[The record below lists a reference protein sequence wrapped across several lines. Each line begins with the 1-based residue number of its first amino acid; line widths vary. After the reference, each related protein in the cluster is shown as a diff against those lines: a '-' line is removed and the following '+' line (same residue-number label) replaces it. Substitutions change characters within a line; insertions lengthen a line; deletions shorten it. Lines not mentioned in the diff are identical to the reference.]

1 MDLSSSVPTTLQLA
15 LLIFLAE
22 MCVVSL
28 STVRIIF
35 VARGR
40 KYLAPLLG
48 MFEIIIWLYAIGQI
62 MRNLTDVSCYVAF
75 AGGFA
80 AGNFFGILI
89 EQRLAIGSLVVR
101 IITNKDARLLIADL
115 KAARY
120 GVTSMEG
127 RGSTGPVRIVF
138 SVIQR
143 KELANMV
150 AIIHGFDPK
159 AFYSVEDL
167 QSVAEGI
174 FPDTR
179 ALPLR
184 WPRLRKTK
192 GIRWVVTDG
201 LPEGEVIAQG

>member
-1 MDLSSSVPTTLQLA
+1 MYSSSSAPPTLPLP

-22 MCVVSL
+22 MCVVTL

-48 MFEIIIWLYAIGQI
+48 ASEIIIWLYAIGQI
-62 MRNLTDVSCYVAF
+62 MQNLNDASCYLAF

-80 AGNFFGILI
+80 AGNYLGILM
-89 EQRLAIGSLVVR
+89 EQKLAIGSVVVR

-127 RGSTGPVRIVF
+127 RGTTGPVRIVF

-150 AIIHGFDPK
+150 AIIHNFDPR
-159 AFYSVEDL
+159 AFYSVDDL
-167 QSVAEGI
+167 QSVSQGI
-174 FPDTR
+174 FPETKT
-179 ALPLR
+179 LSWGWLR
-184 WPRLRKTK
+184 NWNVS
-192 GIRWVVTDG
+192 GVRWMNSDRV
-201 LPEGEVIAQG
+201 PESEVMANG